1 MHVTCWANADPGLH
15 QLLAS
20 GGLYWSSLMGAGK
33 AKRLID
39 TATGAKHI
47 FVGDVPPPLIAKWE
61 QHVGDQLICQTE
73 LYALVVNPLDAET
86 AVSPQEVSLVG
97 GQ

>member
-1 MHVTCWANADPGLH
+1 VLGRQKGWFG
-15 QLLAS
+15 S
-20 GGLYWSSLMGAGK
+20 GC
-33 AKRLID
+33 
-39 TATGAKHI
+39 I